1 MPRIDRRAIAAAWI
15 LALFAAG
22 PAEACTISVTSV
34 AFGSYDTISPANDD
48 ATGTLTA
55 ACHPSVQSPVVTI
68 AAGSS
73 GAILARAM
81 VNGATTLNY
90 NLYTDIGHT
99 TIWGDGTTGASVTL
113 TGGTVVAGQRIFN
126 RTIYGRIPAL
136 QPVGAGLYTDTMVVT
151 LTF

>member
-1 MPRIDRRAIAAAWI
+1 MRRIERHAIAAASL

-22 PAEACTISVTSV
+22 SAEACTISVTSV
-34 AFGSYDTISPANDD
+34 TFGTYDTINPANDD
-48 ATGTLTA
+48 GTGTLTA
-55 ACHPSVQSPVVTI
+55 VCHPSVQSPVVTI

-73 GAILARAM
+73 GAILARTM
-81 VNGATTLNY
+81 LNGATTLDY
-90 NLYTDIGHT
+90 NLYTDIGRT